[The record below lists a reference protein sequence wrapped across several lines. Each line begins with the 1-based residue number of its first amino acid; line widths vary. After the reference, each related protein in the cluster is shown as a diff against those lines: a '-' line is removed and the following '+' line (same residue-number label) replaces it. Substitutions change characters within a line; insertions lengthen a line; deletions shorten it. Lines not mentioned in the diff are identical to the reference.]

1 MRKSLYLYQTPSLR
15 VSVPRYVS
23 AIWSAASTQA
33 HIRLDTWAPCR
44 IHDGCHGAHIATS
57 YTCTGC
63 CLRSTQRWGGG
74 GRGTEGWEVGGHR
87 EEKGGKLGGVHVNL
101 CFFLVRV
108 CVCVCVCF
116 FVGKEEAKQ
125 KKTTRQTEEERGI
138 SWSVN
143 LREMGKRLKR
153 GANLRLTALWKA
165 TRLIWRDR
173 HLKKKNSTYC
183 FTERLNKCD
192 CVEMGKTTDWMFYRK
207 DM

>member
-63 CLRSTQRWGGG
+63 CLWSTQRWGGG

-125 KKTTRQTEEERGI
+125 KKKKQDRQTEERGI

-173 HLKKKNSTYC
+173 HLKKKKQHLLFHCNNSVWK
-183 FTERLNKCD
+183 TE
-192 CVEMGKTTDWMFYRK
+192 
-207 DM
+207 

>member
-125 KKTTRQTEEERGI
+125 KKKKTRQTDRRKGDQLVCKPQRDGEKTEER
-138 SWSVN
+138 SELTLDSS
-143 LREMGKRLKR
+143 LKSHEAYMKRQ
-153 GANLRLTALWKA
+153 TP
-165 TRLIWRDR
+165 
-173 HLKKKNSTYC
+173 KKKKQHLLFHCNNSVWK
-183 FTERLNKCD
+183 TE
-192 CVEMGKTTDWMFYRK
+192 
-207 DM
+207 